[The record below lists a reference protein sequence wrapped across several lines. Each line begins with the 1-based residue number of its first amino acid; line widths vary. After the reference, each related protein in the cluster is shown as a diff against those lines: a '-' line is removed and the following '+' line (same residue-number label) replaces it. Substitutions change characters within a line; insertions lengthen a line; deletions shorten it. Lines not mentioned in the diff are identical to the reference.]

1 MMHIAEDVRMQELL
15 ATEILDTP
23 RNARFDEILDQL
35 CDELDCS
42 YARLSFIDKERIWI
56 KSKRGISIQEFPRA
70 ASIEEIILNRWCDE
84 DIISRAQERHIRI
97 SKKVARRLLAEMD
110 HRFDAEQGINWDVID
125 YYIDSR
131 ND

>member
-1 MMHIAEDVRMQELL
+1 MGKKVLKEKKFRIIVEGSYQSSNIALSNRLIERAGKAAEEFLNYRGDTHITNNVQVSVEN
-15 ATEILDTP
+15 P
-23 RNARFDEILDQL
+23 
-35 CDELDCS
+35 
-42 YARLSFIDKERIWI
+42 
-56 KSKRGISIQEFPRA
+56 
-70 ASIEEIILNRWCDE
+70 EEIILNRWCDE